1 MMNMMKMMTLALVTA
16 LVLPLVAAPAAVT
29 VRNTFKRQ
37 PAEAATALKRTVG
50 KPISTGYVFIDGKYI
65 PPPYK
70 VERNGLV
77 LRVNGLQ
84 VSNPVVPWEEFVK
97 TQEGVTVSKT
107 TVGGGTDGAAEAV
120 PEPEPE
126 PEEDD
131 LDDWD
136 DDDGASSLDDL
147 FDDDPKPKAAK
158 KKPAKRR
165 AAKPR
170 VKKPTVQVSYSFD
183 GAFTPNEKTQAFVAK
198 INAERTRVDAKLR
211 AGGFYFFG
219 SAYPAGVS
227 GDKTIARKMMAKLPE
242 AMKTS
247 ESAEALA
254 AAARQAGLVYL
265 TPAIVN
271 DLFKNRIDYL
281 QLIQR
286 RKTDEKEANPWGSLI
301 GP

>member
-1 MMNMMKMMTLALVTA
+1 MMDWKRRMAMIVAAALA
-16 LVLPLVAAPAAVT
+16 LPLVAAPAVT
-29 VRNTFKRQ
+29 VKNTFRRQ
-37 PAEAATALKRTVG
+37 PAEAATALKRVIG

-84 VSNPVVPWEEFVK
+84 VSNPVVPWEEFIK

-107 TVGGGTDGAAEAV
+107 TVGGGTDGAAEAA

-227 GDKTIARKMMAKLPE
+227 GDKTLARKMMAKLPE

>member
-1 MMNMMKMMTLALVTA
+1 MMDWKRRMAMIVAAALA
-16 LVLPLVAAPAAVT
+16 LPLVAAPAVT
-29 VRNTFKRQ
+29 VKNTFRRQ
-37 PAEAATALKRTVG
+37 PAEAATALKRVIG

-84 VSNPVVPWEEFVK
+84 VSNPVVPWEEFIK

-107 TVGGGTDGAAEAV
+107 TVGGGTDGAAEAA

>member
-1 MMNMMKMMTLALVTA
+1 M
-16 LVLPLVAAPAAVT
+16 
-29 VRNTFKRQ
+29 
-37 PAEAATALKRTVG
+37 
-50 KPISTGYVFIDGKYI
+50 FIDGKYI

-84 VSNPVVPWEEFVK
+84 VSNPVVPWEEFLK

-107 TVGGGTDGAAEAV
+107 TVGGGTDAFAE

-136 DDDGASSLDDL
+136 DDDGSSSLDDL

-158 KKPAKRR
+158 KKPAKRKP
-165 AAKPR
+165 AKPR
-170 VKKPTVQVSYSFD
+170 VKKPTVQVNYSFD
-183 GAFTPNEKTQAFVAK
+183 GTFEPNEKSQALVAK

-219 SAYPAGVS
+219 SAYAAGVS
-227 GDKTIARKMMAKLPE
+227 GDKALAQKMMARLPE

-247 ESAEALA
+247 ESAAALA
-254 AAARQAGLVYL
+254 AAVRQAGLVYL

-271 DLFKNRIDYL
+271 DLFKNRLDHL

-286 RKTDEKEANPWGSLI
+286 RKADEKEANQWSSLL